1 MSTYI
6 KNHNRLDALL
16 ALRGF
21 ACLMVVI
28 IHCAPPRKSIIY
40 KEFDFSW
47 LMFSH
52 GAVAVWI
59 FFVLS
64 GYLMGKAFYIQRYTA
79 DIVGVMRFWRNR
91 ILRIFPLYYFAV
103 LILSIFVYP
112 EVLKFSHWGYLFR
125 ICTFSYHPYI
135 GIETVKFNDVFW
147 SLSTEVQFY
156 LLVPFISSLIT
167 KILNQENK
175 TNQSNKQHQIFI
187 ATLGIFLTTLIFRSL
202 LWITFKTQITQE
214 MGYAFK
220 YWYTPLILNLDLFLC
235 GFLLNEFFKYDK
247 PDYLHQLKSLIIKYF
262 AVILIILL
270 YLFSAYHLYHQELW
284 NLPNRN
290 GGWRTSTTILI
301 LQPLTAIITSFF
313 IFAFEKDIYQD
324 FTKHEKLS
332 FSAILNNPL
341 RILEVIGNLSYGI
354 YIWHMPIITRTYD
367 IFTSE
372 IPIEAFYIRLT
383 ATLILSTLLAT
394 VTYYLIELPFSK
406 WKIYQSRNRN
416 NQGIKLPVSK
426 RKSSEDD

>member
-1 MSTYI
+1 MPTYI
-6 KNHNRLDALL
+6 KKYNRLDALL
-16 ALRGF
+16 TLRGF

-40 KEFDFSW
+40 KGFDVSW

-52 GAVAVWI
+52 GAIAVWI
-59 FFVLS
+59 LFVLS
-64 GYLMGKAFYIQRYTA
+64 GYLMGKAFYAQRYAA
-79 DIVGVMRFWRNR
+79 DIVGVMSFWRNR
-91 ILRIFPLYYFAV
+91 TLRIFPLYYFAV

-112 EVLKFSHWGYLFR
+112 EVINFDNWGYLLR
-125 ICTFSYHPYI
+125 IFTFTYHPYI

-156 LLVPFISSLIT
+156 IFVPFVYTLIQNIFH
-167 KILNQENK
+167 K
-175 TNQSNKQHQIFI
+175 SNKIFI
-187 ATLGIFLTTLIFRSL
+187 IILIIFGGTFIFRSL
-202 LWITFKTQITQE
+202 LWINFKTQINQD

-220 YWYTPLILNLDLFLC
+220 YWYTPLIVNLDLFLC
-235 GFLLNEFFKYDK
+235 GFLVNEF
-247 PDYLHQLKSLIIKYF
+247 LINQQQNLNQIKSLIIKYF
-262 AVILIILL
+262 AAILIIVL

-313 IFAFEKDIYQD
+313 IFAFEKDIYGD
-324 FTKHEKLS
+324 FNKHEKLS
-332 FSAILNNPL
+332 LSAILNNPL

-383 ATLILSTLLAT
+383 ATLILSTILAT
-394 VTYYLIELPFSK
+394 VTYYLVELPFSK
-406 WKIYQSRNRN
+406 WKIYQNTNS
-416 NQGIKLPVSK
+416 QGIKFPISK
-426 RKSSEDD
+426 RKSSSDD